1 MIGKSLRMNDPTDL
15 DGRSVFLGRH
25 GLNEDLALQQP
36 RTYLGLLSLGERI
49 DLQEPTRTR
58 NLAPNPKARAVAA
71 FNSVPSVLGETKT
84 QTKESTTTRTLLAL
98 SRELRRSVIV
108 GNLMNRHR
116 VSVPAIEAALPTLYD
131 LFYRLLRAAMPTA
144 SDGSASISKKR
155 TLEGHP

>member
-1 MIGKSLRMNDPTDL
+1 MCRNL
-15 DGRSVFLGRH
+15 LGR
-25 GLNEDLALQQP
+25 AIPP
-36 RTYLGLLSLGERI
+36 RIRASVRSTYCW
-49 DLQEPTRTR
+49 
-58 NLAPNPKARAVAA
+58 KARAVAA

-108 GNLMNRHR
+108 GDLMNRNR
-116 VSVPAIEAALPTLYD
+116 VSVPAIEAALPILYD
-131 LFYRLLRAAMPTA
+131 LFYRLLRAAMSTA